1 MSDPNIDLYVK
12 PGCPWCVA
20 VIAWLDQKGYRYRE
34 YDVIEDDA
42 KFEEMVQITGQ
53 NFAPSMRLYM
63 EGMVDKILSDFGVE
77 ELEIFLE
84 TCGLEP
90 HQN

>member
-34 YDVIEDDA
+34 YDVIDNEE
-42 KFEEMVQITGQ
+42 KFDEMVRITGQ
-53 NFAPSMRLYM
+53 QFAPSLCLHMD
-63 EGMVDKILSDFGVE
+63 GMVDKILSDFGVE
-77 ELEIFLE
+77 ELVTFLE
-84 TCGLEP
+84 VCGLEP
-90 HQN
+90 D

>member
-20 VIAWLDQKGYRYRE
+20 VIAWLDKQGYRYRE